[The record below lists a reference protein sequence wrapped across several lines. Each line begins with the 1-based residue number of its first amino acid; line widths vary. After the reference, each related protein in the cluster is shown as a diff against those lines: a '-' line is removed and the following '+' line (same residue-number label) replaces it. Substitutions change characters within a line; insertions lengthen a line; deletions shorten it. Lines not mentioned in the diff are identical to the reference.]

1 MTATPLT
8 LKTTT
13 MTNGRRHAAPT
24 RFLFSI
30 ISLLLLCSFSTTTK
44 VLVVALVPNGRT
56 TTTPSMQTCS
66 TTDTN
71 TNIDSTGRRQMLSR
85 AAALFVVAAAAAAAP
100 PTANAAPTDCLGDC
114 MKNCKLIAPK
124 DDGSYCR
131 ETCDDYCSQTDRTD
145 GLSGSVSGDSGE
157 VNMLGGTYGVGTVVK
172 GEDKP
177 PSLNIPG
184 LDFFSKEGRK
194 IIGY

>member
-1 MTATPLT
+1 MTM
-8 LKTTT
+8 
-13 MTNGRRHAAPT
+13 MTNVRRHAAPT

-30 ISLLLLCSFSTTTK
+30 LSLLLLCSLSTK
-44 VLVVALVPNGRT
+44 VLVVALAPNSRT
-56 TTTPSMQTCS
+56 TTTPRMPTCS
-66 TTDTN
+66 TTN
-71 TNIDSTGRRQMLSR
+71 TNKNVDSTGRRQMLSR
-85 AAALFVVAAAAAAAP
+85 AAALFVVAAAAAP
-100 PTANAAPTDCLGDC
+100 PPADAKPNDCLADC

-131 ETCDDYCSQTDRTD
+131 DSCDDYCSQTDRTD
-145 GLSGSVSGDSGE
+145 GLSGSVSSESGE

-177 PSLNIPG
+177 PSLNVPG

-194 IIGY
+194 MIGY

>member
-1 MTATPLT
+1 MTAT
-8 LKTTT
+8 
-13 MTNGRRHAAPT
+13 TNGQRHVAVAPT
-24 RFLFSI
+24 RLLHSI
-30 ISLLLLCSFSTTTK
+30 VSLLLICCFSTK
-44 VLVVALVPNGRT
+44 VLVVALVPNNGRIT
-56 TTTPSMQTCS
+56 TTTS
-66 TTDTN
+66 TTAK
-71 TNIDSTGRRQMLSR
+71 NIDSTGRRQMLSR
-85 AAALFVVAAAAAAAP
+85 AAALFVVATAAP
-100 PTANAAPTDCLGDC
+100 LTTARPAYAAPTDCLGDC

-131 ETCDDYCSQTDRTD
+131 ETCNDYCSQTDRTD
-145 GLSGSVSGDSGE
+145 GLSGSVGSENGE